1 MSDNKNP
8 EIKIDVKANV
18 QDAKRPMETLLGLVN
33 KQREAVEGSRKV
45 LDEATKSQAEVQRVA
60 RELIAA
66 ADELGDDALKQRIS
80 DLFTGGI
87 ASAAK
92 MESQVKHIRRE
103 SELLEKSSE
112 TVLMKM
118 GSMQMP
124 GGGDVETQVSKAA
137 VALNYFEKRY
147 DEMSQASARVEQNM
161 KSLGNAREMNDVVQV
176 LVDLKQ
182 RLDEVQKNSASGA
195 EHSERMAAA
204 LRAEADALEEGL
216 PGVEQKRQALMR
228 EAEAYESI
236 VAAQQALQAGSGSR
250 LDRVGALV
258 KELGDGQIEAVTAGL
273 KRLGSEVTAIEGRAK
288 AADSAI
294 ERQEQNK
301 RVEFEKEEERK
312 AKEAER
318 AQAEHVR
325 QVQRETELREKME
338 LAGMSKREL
347 TAETLRLTEAMRE
360 AARVGNNELYEQL
373 RRRMMAARSA
383 QETMTRELQLAKIA
397 GMQQVQT
404 AQSMARSIQAA
415 AGAVA
420 NFSENAKTG
429 NLDVMGMVEA
439 FVSLRTAMQAGM
451 GPLGAALLA
460 LQGLQAVWNYFAA
473 ERNAAAEKMRELAEA
488 AVDADKALRVA
499 QEAMSMER
507 WSSSRLEAAQSI
519 TAEYQRQ
526 ADLLGETQR
535 MIGQNTEAELHRI
548 AMTAQGDEQAVALQ
562 RLQLQ
567 SAYNRGEIDKFSL
580 DEEVLK
586 LTSGK
591 ARRDRLRGIETLQAQ
606 LRAARD
612 EMEAQARVVEQAREA
627 AAKLNMYGV
636 ELSDRQA
643 QGRVAAWETAKAEHG
658 RLGGYEREGELNSEV
673 IGVQRLLELIPDM
686 AEDERK
692 QWVKRLDD
700 AKKELDGLTKAR
712 EAINAAYAEIPEL
725 VRTHGME
732 AYREERKRRQEQ
744 ISSAKGKVADS
755 EGALTAAEGKV
766 AETERHL
773 AQKKELYDAWKSGED
788 DMLKQRIADVQDAR
802 RQDELKREHERRVA
816 RLKEDVLKLSES
828 ELQAELTRLR
838 GLAGAEGDKREK
850 RRRESE
856 AGVVLAEVGRR
867 AQAEQ
872 KLREQLRGNEQAG
885 SKAEAATIRDGVR
898 LAVGVLENND
908 KYTAENIAMLER
920 LVARANKTPGEA
932 DNEVLRRILRYME
945 AQAQAQARSMAER
958 AAMQQRVTELEQRM
972 RASQRAIAR

>member
-1 MSDNKNP
+1 MADNDNP
-8 EIKIDVKANV
+8 EININVKANV
-18 QDAKRPMETLLGLVN
+18 EDAKRPMDALLALVN
-33 KQREAVEGSRKV
+33 KQREAVSGTQKV
-45 LDEATKSQAEVQRVA
+45 LDEAAKSQAEVQRVA
-60 RELIAA
+60 RELITAA
-66 ADELGDDALKQRIS
+66 EALGDDALKQRVAS
-80 DLFTGGI
+80 LFMGGI
-87 ASAAK
+87 ENAAK
-92 MESQVKHIRRE
+92 MESRVKHLTRE
-103 SELLEKSSE
+103 SSVLEKTTE
-112 TVLMKM
+112 GVLMKM
-118 GSMQMP
+118 GQMQMP
-124 GGGDVETQVSKAA
+124 GGGDVETQVQKAA
-137 VALNYFEKRY
+137 VALGTFGKRY
-147 DEMSQASARVEQNM
+147 EEMSKTARAVEQNL
-161 KSLGNAREMNDVVQV
+161 KSLGEAREMNAVVHA
-176 LVDLKQ
+176 LSDLKA
-182 RLDEVQKNSASGA
+182 RLEDVQKNSASGV
-195 EHSERMAAA
+195 EHAQRMAAA
-204 LRAEADALEEGL
+204 LREEANALEDGL
-216 PGVEQKRQALMR
+216 PGIEQKRAALMR

-250 LDRVGALV
+250 IDRVGALV

-318 AQAEHVR
+318 AQSEHER
-325 QVQRETELREKME
+325 QVQREAELREKME

-420 NFSENAKTG
+420 NFSENAQTG

-473 ERNAAAEKMRELAEA
+473 ERNAAAEKMRELTEA
-488 AVDADKALRVA
+488 AVDADKALRAA
-499 QEAMSMER
+499 QEAL
-507 WSSSRLEAAQSI
+507 SSETSEKRRIAAAEALTS
-519 TAEYQRQ
+519 ELQRQ
-526 ADLLGETQR
+526 LDLLKEAERQ
-535 MIGQNTEAELHRI
+535 IGANAEAELHKI
-548 AMTAQGDEQAVALQ
+548 ALTAQGDEQAVALQ

-567 SAYNRGEIDKFSL
+567 AAYNRGDIDKFSL
-580 DEEVLK
+580 DEQMLRLNADAAWRGKQRQLDERNIKVQQAQAQADVRRDEYDAALMAERLDMSGFMLTEKKAAEKEAAWKKAQADYEEMGGDAKEAILARGRLESQKHLERADGLMKEALEMRIGILDEQLK
-586 LTSGK
+586 EFAK
-591 ARRDRLRGIETLQAQ
+591 ARQAIET
-606 LRAARD
+606 AR
-612 EMEAQARVVEQAREA
+612 
-627 AAKLNMYGV
+627 
-636 ELSDRQA
+636 
-643 QGRVAAWETAKAEHG
+643 
-658 RLGGYEREGELNSEV
+658 
-673 IGVQRLLELIPDM
+673 
-686 AEDERK
+686 
-692 QWVKRLDD
+692 
-700 AKKELDGLTKAR
+700 
-712 EAINAAYAEIPEL
+712 AEIPEFA
-725 VRTHGME
+725 RIHGVQAYGAERGRRE
-732 AYREERKRRQEQ
+732 AYNQDLDGKQKQSKDAWDAAKRQADAEAEALKRQEELVKQ
-744 ISSAKGKVADS
+744 WS
-755 EGALTAAEGKV
+755 EGESAL
-766 AETERHL
+766 L
-773 AQKKELYDAWKSGED
+773 S
-788 DMLKQRIADVQDAR
+788 QRLADVDEAR

-850 RRRESE
+850 GRRESE

>member
-1 MSDNKNP
+1 MADNDNP
-8 EIKIDVKANV
+8 EININVKANV
-18 QDAKRPMETLLGLVN
+18 EDAKRPMDALLALVN
-33 KQREAVEGSRKV
+33 KQREAVSGTQKV
-45 LDEATKSQAEVQRVA
+45 LDEAAKSQAEVQRVA
-60 RELIAA
+60 RELITAA
-66 ADELGDDALKQRIS
+66 EALGDDALKQRVAS
-80 DLFTGGI
+80 LFMGGI
-87 ASAAK
+87 ENAAK
-92 MESQVKHIRRE
+92 MESRVKHLTRE
-103 SELLEKSSE
+103 SSVLEKTTE
-112 TVLMKM
+112 GVLMKM
-118 GSMQMP
+118 GQMQMP
-124 GGGDVETQVSKAA
+124 GGGDVETQVQKAA
-137 VALNYFEKRY
+137 VALGTFGKRY
-147 DEMSQASARVEQNM
+147 EEMSKTARAVEQNL
-161 KSLGNAREMNDVVQV
+161 KSLGEAREMNAVVHA
-176 LVDLKQ
+176 LGDLKA
-182 RLDEVQKNSASGA
+182 RLEDVQKNSASGV
-195 EHSERMAAA
+195 EHAQRMAAA
-204 LRAEADALEEGL
+204 LREEANALEDGL
-216 PGVEQKRQALMR
+216 PGIEQKRAALMR

-318 AQAEHVR
+318 AQAEHER
-325 QVQRETELREKME
+325 QVQREAELREKME

-420 NFSENAKTG
+420 NFSENAQTG

-473 ERNAAAEKMRELAEA
+473 ERNAAAEKMRELTEA
-488 AVDADKALRVA
+488 AVDADKALRAA
-499 QEAMSMER
+499 QEAL
-507 WSSSRLEAAQSI
+507 SSETSEKRRIAAAEALTS
-519 TAEYQRQ
+519 ELQRQ
-526 ADLLGETQR
+526 LDLLREAERQ
-535 MIGQNTEAELHRI
+535 IGANAEAELHKI
-548 AMTAQGDEQAVALQ
+548 ALTAQGDEQAVALQ

-567 SAYNRGEIDKFSL
+567 AAYNRGDIDKFSL
-580 DEEVLK
+580 DEQMLRLNADAAWRGKQRQLDERNIKVQQAQAQADVRRGEYDAALMAERLDMEGFMLTEKAAAEKEQAWKTAQADYDALGGADKEAELARETSAMWRRLQSLESRMPAHRWREKMKEIEEMDRELLK
-586 LTSGK
+586 L
-591 ARRDRLRGIETLQAQ
+591 E
-606 LRAARD
+606 
-612 EMEAQARVVEQAREA
+612 EA
-627 AAKLNMYGV
+627 
-636 ELSDRQA
+636 RQA
-643 QGRVAAWETAKAEHG
+643 IETAKAEIPEFARIHG
-658 RLGGYEREGELNSEV
+658 VQAYGAERGRREAYNQDLDGKQKQSKDAWDAAKRQADAEEEALKRQEELVKQWSEGESALLS
-673 IGVQRLLELIPDM
+673 QRL
-686 AEDERK
+686 
-692 QWVKRLDD
+692 
-700 AKKELDGLTKAR
+700 
-712 EAINAAYAEIPEL
+712 
-725 VRTHGME
+725 
-732 AYREERKRRQEQ
+732 
-744 ISSAKGKVADS
+744 
-755 EGALTAAEGKV
+755 
-766 AETERHL
+766 
-773 AQKKELYDAWKSGED
+773 
-788 DMLKQRIADVQDAR
+788 ADVDEAR

-850 RRRESE
+850 GRRESE

-945 AQAQAQARSMAER
+945 AQAQAQAKSMAER

>member
-1 MSDNKNP
+1 MADNDNP
-8 EIKIDVKANV
+8 EININVKANV
-18 QDAKRPMETLLGLVN
+18 EDAKRPMDALLALVN
-33 KQREAVEGSRKV
+33 KQREAVSGTQKV
-45 LDEATKSQAEVQRVA
+45 LDEAAKSQAEVQRVA
-60 RELIAA
+60 RELITAA
-66 ADELGDDALKQRIS
+66 EALGDDALKQRVAS
-80 DLFTGGI
+80 LFMGGI
-87 ASAAK
+87 ENAAK
-92 MESQVKHIRRE
+92 MESRVKHLTRE
-103 SELLEKSSE
+103 SSVLEKTTE
-112 TVLMKM
+112 GVLMKM
-118 GSMQMP
+118 GQMQMP
-124 GGGDVETQVSKAA
+124 GGGDVETQVQKAA
-137 VALNYFEKRY
+137 VALGTFGKRY
-147 DEMSQASARVEQNM
+147 EEMSKTARAVEQNL
-161 KSLGNAREMNDVVQV
+161 KSLGEARQMNAVVQA
-176 LVDLKQ
+176 LGDLKA
-182 RLDEVQKNSASGA
+182 RLEDVQKNSASGV
-195 EHSERMAAA
+195 EHAQRMAAA
-204 LRAEADALEEGL
+204 LREEANALEDGL
-216 PGVEQKRQALMR
+216 PGIEQKRAALMR

-318 AQAEHVR
+318 AQAEHER
-325 QVQRETELREKME
+325 QVQREAELREKME

-420 NFSENAKTG
+420 NFSENAQTG

-473 ERNAAAEKMRELAEA
+473 ERNAAAEKMRELTEA
-488 AVDADKALRVA
+488 AVDADKALRAA
-499 QEAMSMER
+499 QEAL
-507 WSSSRLEAAQSI
+507 SSETSEKRRIAAAEALTS
-519 TAEYQRQ
+519 ELQRQ
-526 ADLLGETQR
+526 LDLLREAERQ
-535 MIGQNTEAELHRI
+535 IGANAEAELHKI
-548 AMTAQGDEQAVALQ
+548 ALTAQGDEQAVALQ

-567 SAYNRGEIDKFSL
+567 AAYNRGDIDKFSL
-580 DEEVLK
+580 DEQMLQ
-586 LTSGK
+586 LNADAAWRGK
-591 ARRDRLRGIETLQAQ
+591 QRQLDERNIKVQQAQ
-606 LRAARD
+606 AQADVRRGEYDAALMAERLDMSGFMLTEKAAATNEQTWKKAQADYEELKVKWERIESAIAHEESLGARSNGLHLMALRKEYE
-612 EMEAQARVVEQAREA
+612 EMKRTLPSIEEAQAAIENARAAVPEFARIHGVQAYGRERGRREA
-627 AAKLNMYGV
+627 YNQDLDGKQKQSKDAWDAAK
-636 ELSDRQA
+636 RQA
-643 QGRVAAWETAKAEHG
+643 DAEAEALK
-658 RLGGYEREGELNSEV
+658 RQEELVKQWSEGESALLS
-673 IGVQRLLELIPDM
+673 QRL
-686 AEDERK
+686 
-692 QWVKRLDD
+692 
-700 AKKELDGLTKAR
+700 
-712 EAINAAYAEIPEL
+712 
-725 VRTHGME
+725 
-732 AYREERKRRQEQ
+732 
-744 ISSAKGKVADS
+744 
-755 EGALTAAEGKV
+755 
-766 AETERHL
+766 
-773 AQKKELYDAWKSGED
+773 
-788 DMLKQRIADVQDAR
+788 ADVDEAR

-850 RRRESE
+850 GRRESE
-856 AGVVLAEVGRR
+856 AGVVLAEVNRR

-945 AQAQAQARSMAER
+945 AQAQAQAKSMAER

>member
-1 MSDNKNP
+1 MADNDNP
-8 EIKIDVKANV
+8 EININVKANV
-18 QDAKRPMETLLGLVN
+18 EDAKRPMDALLALVN
-33 KQREAVEGSRKV
+33 KQREAVSGTQKV
-45 LDEATKSQAEVQRVA
+45 LDEAAKSQAEVQRVA
-60 RELIAA
+60 RELITAA
-66 ADELGDDALKQRIS
+66 EALGDDALKQRVAS
-80 DLFTGGI
+80 LFMGGI
-87 ASAAK
+87 ENAAK
-92 MESQVKHIRRE
+92 MESRVKHLTRE
-103 SELLEKSSE
+103 SSVLEKTTE
-112 TVLMKM
+112 GVLMKM
-118 GSMQMP
+118 GQMQMP
-124 GGGDVETQVSKAA
+124 GGGDVETQVQKAA
-137 VALNYFEKRY
+137 VALGTFGKRY
-147 DEMSQASARVEQNM
+147 EEMSKTARAVEQNL
-161 KSLGNAREMNDVVQV
+161 KSLGEAREMNAVVHA
-176 LVDLKQ
+176 LGDLKA
-182 RLDEVQKNSASGA
+182 RLEDVQKNSASGV
-195 EHSERMAAA
+195 EHAQRMAAA
-204 LRAEADALEEGL
+204 LREEANALEDGL
-216 PGVEQKRQALMR
+216 PGIEQKRAALMR

-318 AQAEHVR
+318 AQAEHER
-325 QVQRETELREKME
+325 QVQREAELREKME

-420 NFSENAKTG
+420 NFSENAQTG

-473 ERNAAAEKMRELAEA
+473 ERNAAAEKMRELTEA
-488 AVDADKALRVA
+488 AVDADKALRAA
-499 QEAMSMER
+499 QEAL
-507 WSSSRLEAAQSI
+507 SSETSEKRRIAAAEALTS
-519 TAEYQRQ
+519 ELQRQ
-526 ADLLGETQR
+526 LDLLKEAERQ
-535 MIGQNTEAELHRI
+535 IGANAEAELHKI
-548 AMTAQGDEQAVALQ
+548 ALTAQGDEQAVALQ

-567 SAYNRGEIDKFSL
+567 AAYNRGDIDKFSL
-580 DEEVLK
+580 DEQMLRLNADAAWRGKQRQLDERNIKVQQAQAQADARRGEYDAALMAERLDMSGFM
-586 LTSGK
+586 LTEKK
-591 ARRDRLRGIETLQAQ
+591 AAEKEAAWKKAQADYEEMGGDAKEAMLARDRLESQKHLE
-606 LRAARD
+606 RA
-612 EMEAQARVVEQAREA
+612 
-627 AAKLNMYGV
+627 
-636 ELSDRQA
+636 
-643 QGRVAAWETAKAEHG
+643 
-658 RLGGYEREGELNSEV
+658 
-673 IGVQRLLELIPDM
+673 
-686 AEDERK
+686 
-692 QWVKRLDD
+692 
-700 AKKELDGLTKAR
+700 DGLMKEALEMRMGILDEQLKEFTKAR
-712 EAINAAYAEIPEL
+712 QTIEAARAEIPEFA
-725 VRTHGME
+725 RIHGVQAYGAERGRRE
-732 AYREERKRRQEQ
+732 AYNQDLDGKQKQSKDAWDAAKRQADAEAEALKRQEELVKQ
-744 ISSAKGKVADS
+744 WS
-755 EGALTAAEGKV
+755 EGESAL
-766 AETERHL
+766 L
-773 AQKKELYDAWKSGED
+773 S
-788 DMLKQRIADVQDAR
+788 QRLADVDEAR

-850 RRRESE
+850 GRRESE

-885 SKAEAATIRDGVR
+885 SKAEDATIRDGVR

-945 AQAQAQARSMAER
+945 AQAQAQAKSMAER

>member
-1 MSDNKNP
+1 MTDNDNP
-8 EIKIDVKANV
+8 EININVKANV
-18 QDAKRPMETLLGLVN
+18 EDAKRPMDALLALVN
-33 KQREAVEGSRKV
+33 KQREAVSGTQKV
-45 LDEATKSQAEVQRVA
+45 LDEAAKSQAEVQRVA
-60 RELIAA
+60 RELITAA
-66 ADELGDDALKQRIS
+66 EALGDDALKQRVAS
-80 DLFTGGI
+80 LFMGGI
-87 ASAAK
+87 ENAAK
-92 MESQVKHIRRE
+92 MESRVKHLTRE
-103 SELLEKSSE
+103 SSVLEKTTE
-112 TVLMKM
+112 GVLMKM
-118 GSMQMP
+118 GQMQMP
-124 GGGDVETQVSKAA
+124 GGGDVETQVQKAA
-137 VALNYFEKRY
+137 VALGTFGKRY
-147 DEMSQASARVEQNM
+147 EEMSKTARAVEQNL
-161 KSLGNAREMNDVVQV
+161 KSLGEARQMNAVVQA
-176 LVDLKQ
+176 LGDLKA
-182 RLDEVQKNSASGA
+182 RLEDVQKNSAGGV
-195 EHSERMAAA
+195 EHAQRMAAA
-204 LRAEADALEEGL
+204 LREEANALEDGL
-216 PGVEQKRQALMR
+216 PGIEQKRAALMR

-318 AQAEHVR
+318 AQAEHER
-325 QVQRETELREKME
+325 QVQREAELREKME

-420 NFSENAKTG
+420 NFSENAQTG

-488 AVDADKALRVA
+488 AVDADKALRAA
-499 QEAMSMER
+499 QEAL
-507 WSSSRLEAAQSI
+507 SSETSEKRRIAAAEALTS
-519 TAEYQRQ
+519 ELQRQ
-526 ADLLGETQR
+526 LDLLKEAERQ
-535 MIGQNTEAELHRI
+535 IGANAEAELHKI
-548 AMTAQGDEQAVALQ
+548 ALTAQGDEQAVALQ

-567 SAYNRGEIDKFSL
+567 AAYNRGDIDKFSL
-580 DEEVLK
+580 DEQMLRLNADAAWRGKQRQLDERNIKVQQAQAQADVRRGEYDAALMAERLDMSGFMLTEKAAAEKETAWKKAQADYEEMGGDAKEAILARGRLESQKHLERADGLMKEALEIRIGILDEQLK
-586 LTSGK
+586 EFAK
-591 ARRDRLRGIETLQAQ
+591 ARQAIE
-606 LRAARD
+606 AAR
-612 EMEAQARVVEQAREA
+612 
-627 AAKLNMYGV
+627 
-636 ELSDRQA
+636 
-643 QGRVAAWETAKAEHG
+643 
-658 RLGGYEREGELNSEV
+658 
-673 IGVQRLLELIPDM
+673 
-686 AEDERK
+686 
-692 QWVKRLDD
+692 
-700 AKKELDGLTKAR
+700 
-712 EAINAAYAEIPEL
+712 AEIPEFA
-725 VRTHGME
+725 RIHGVQAYGAERGRRE
-732 AYREERKRRQEQ
+732 AYNQDLDGKQKQSKDAWDAAKRQADAEAEALKRQEELVKQ
-744 ISSAKGKVADS
+744 WS
-755 EGALTAAEGKV
+755 EGESAL
-766 AETERHL
+766 L
-773 AQKKELYDAWKSGED
+773 S
-788 DMLKQRIADVQDAR
+788 QRLADVDEAR

-838 GLAGAEGDKREK
+838 GLAGAEGDTRE
-850 RRRESE
+850 RGRRESE

-885 SKAEAATIRDGVR
+885 SKAEDATIRDGVR
-898 LAVGVLENND
+898 LAVDVLENND

>member
-1 MSDNKNP
+1 MADNDNP
-8 EIKIDVKANV
+8 EININVKANV
-18 QDAKRPMETLLGLVN
+18 EDAKRPMDALLALVN
-33 KQREAVEGSRKV
+33 KQREAVSGTQKV
-45 LDEATKSQAEVQRVA
+45 LDEAAKSQAEVQRVA
-60 RELIAA
+60 RELITAA
-66 ADELGDDALKQRIS
+66 EALGDDALKQRVAS
-80 DLFTGGI
+80 LFMGGI
-87 ASAAK
+87 ENAAK
-92 MESQVKHIRRE
+92 MESRVKHLTRE
-103 SELLEKSSE
+103 SSVLEKTTE
-112 TVLMKM
+112 GVLMKM
-118 GSMQMP
+118 GQMQMP
-124 GGGDVETQVSKAA
+124 GGGDVETQVQKAA
-137 VALNYFEKRY
+137 VALGTFGKRY
-147 DEMSQASARVEQNM
+147 EEMSKTARAVEQNL
-161 KSLGNAREMNDVVQV
+161 KSLGEAREMNAVVHA
-176 LVDLKQ
+176 LSDLKA
-182 RLDEVQKNSASGA
+182 RLEDVQKNSASGV
-195 EHSERMAAA
+195 EHAQRMAAA
-204 LRAEADALEEGL
+204 LREEANALEDGL
-216 PGVEQKRQALMR
+216 PGIEQKRAALMR

-250 LDRVGALV
+250 LDRVGVLV
-258 KELGDGQIEAVTAGL
+258 KELGDGQLEAVTAGL

-318 AQAEHVR
+318 AQAEHER
-325 QVQRETELREKME
+325 QVQREAELREKME

-404 AQSMARSIQAA
+404 AQSMARSMQAA
-415 AGAVA
+415 AVTLSNLGESASEGKLDLMGLVEGFEGVRGA
-420 NFSENAKTG
+420 
-429 NLDVMGMVEA
+429 L
-439 FVSLRTAMQAGM
+439 QAGM
-451 GPLGAALLA
+451 GPMGAALLV

-473 ERNAAAEKMRELAEA
+473 ERNAAAEKMRELTEA
-488 AVDADKALRVA
+488 AVDADKALRAA
-499 QEAMSMER
+499 QEAL
-507 WSSSRLEAAQSI
+507 SSETSEKRRIAAAEALTS
-519 TAEYQRQ
+519 ELQRQ
-526 ADLLGETQR
+526 LDLLKEAERQ
-535 MIGQNTEAELHRI
+535 IGANAEAELHKI
-548 AMTAQGDEQAVALQ
+548 ALTAQGDEQAVALQ

-567 SAYNRGEIDKFSL
+567 AAYNRGDIDKFSL
-580 DEEVLK
+580 DEQMLR
-586 LTSGK
+586 LNADAAWRGK
-591 ARRDRLRGIETLQAQ
+591 QRQLDERNIKVQQAQ
-606 LRAARD
+606 AQADVRRGEYDAALMAERLDMEGFSMSERDVAVRMEAWKKAQADFEQLKNTDLYRYTSRLDELNGKGTLDGREKMELLRLPEAIRRLSEEMGVTVEGARAAIENARAAVP
-612 EMEAQARVVEQAREA
+612 EFARIHGVQAYGAERGRREA
-627 AAKLNMYGV
+627 YNQDLDGKQKQSKDAWDAAK
-636 ELSDRQA
+636 RQA
-643 QGRVAAWETAKAEHG
+643 DAEAEALK
-658 RLGGYEREGELNSEV
+658 RQEELVKQWSEGESALLS
-673 IGVQRLLELIPDM
+673 QRL
-686 AEDERK
+686 
-692 QWVKRLDD
+692 
-700 AKKELDGLTKAR
+700 
-712 EAINAAYAEIPEL
+712 
-725 VRTHGME
+725 
-732 AYREERKRRQEQ
+732 
-744 ISSAKGKVADS
+744 
-755 EGALTAAEGKV
+755 
-766 AETERHL
+766 
-773 AQKKELYDAWKSGED
+773 
-788 DMLKQRIADVQDAR
+788 ADVDEAR

-850 RRRESE
+850 GRRESE

-945 AQAQAQARSMAER
+945 AQAQAQAKSMAER